1 MKSKIILS
9 IGMPRSGSAWF
20 YNLTHD
26 LVVAAGGADA
36 RKVREKYRL
45 QRFLTEVNCLIPS
58 LSFHR
63 LLPVMVPSA
72 FEPPYVI
79 NSHAERKPL
88 ADIFIKVGFIKPTFI
103 SRDPRDVAL
112 SAFEYGERARKY
124 KNGYR
129 KGADFFSQFS
139 TIEDALYFMEEYLQV
154 AEGWLTCPHALNVR
168 YEDLLLNY
176 GHETQRLVDFLA
188 IDSGLPGLD
197 EVIAKYNPAHRSSRE
212 KGTHFSKGKIGR
224 YQQIFTEEQ
233 KALSKQIFG
242 TYLEAQGYEIA
253 PEK

>member
-9 IGMPRSGSAWF
+9 IGMPRSGSAWY

-45 QRFLTEVNCLIPS
+45 QRFLTEINCLIPS
-58 LSFHR
+58 VSFYR
-63 LLPVMVPSA
+63 LLPVMFPSV
-72 FEPPYVI
+72 FEAPYVI

-88 ADIFIKVGFIKPTFI
+88 ANIFIKLGLLKPTFI

-112 SAFEYGERARKY
+112 SAFEYGQRELENKT
-124 KNGYR
+124 GYR
-129 KGADFFSQFS
+129 KGGRFFSQFS
-139 TIEDALYFMEEYLQV
+139 TIDDALYYMEEYLQV
-154 AEGWLTCPHALNVR
+154 AKSWLTCPHALNVR
-168 YEDLLLNY
+168 YEDLLLDY
-176 GHETQRLVDFLA
+176 KQEAWRLVDFLE
-188 IDSGLPGLD
+188 INNNTPGLD
-197 EVIAKYNPAHRSSRE
+197 ETIEKYDPAQKSSRE

-224 YQQIFTEEQ
+224 YRQLFTEEQ
-233 KALSKQIFG
+233 KELSMQIFG
-242 TYLEAQGYEIA
+242 TYLESQGYEIA